1 MKMRT
6 LFTAAFC
13 ALLCTAATA
22 SAPKL
27 PPPPL
32 PKKVHPGI
40 WKFADADT
48 TIYLFGTIHVLP
60 KNYFWRTAKF
70 NQIAAS
76 ADTLVL
82 EVNDLD
88 DQAKSAQTF
97 IKLAVSPGLP
107 PVSDRVP
114 AKLRPELAK
123 VIANAGIAST
133 TLDQFESWAVAITLA
148 AGMLK
153 DLDVSPDNGVE
164 RLLTAQFRAAKKPVE
179 GLETSEWQLG
189 LFDRL
194 SEPAQQSFLIG
205 MIDVKED
212 PATEYSRMLGAWS
225 RGNDKAIAL
234 SFDDELKLS
243 PELSNVLLHQR
254 NSNWAELLQ
263 KRLEKPGIV
272 LVAVGAGHLAGP
284 DSVQTLLAKRGLKV
298 TRVQ

>member
-1 MKMRT
+1 MKMRK

-13 ALLCTAATA
+13 ALLCSAATA

-27 PPPPL
+27 PPPPS

-40 WKFADADT
+40 WKLADADT

-88 DQAKSAQTF
+88 DQAKTARTF

-107 PVSDRVP
+107 PVVERVP
-114 AKLRPELAK
+114 EKLRPELSK
-123 VIANAGIAST
+123 VIGNAGIPAK

-153 DLDVSPDNGVE
+153 DLDVSPDDGVE
-164 RLLTAQFRAAKKPVE
+164 RILSTQFRAAKKPVE

-189 LFDRL
+189 LFDKL
-194 SEPAQQSFLIG
+194 SESAQRSFLIG
-205 MIDVKED
+205 MLDTKED
-212 PATEYSRMLGAWS
+212 PVTEYSRMLGAWS
-225 RGNDKAIAL
+225 KGNDNAIAL

-254 NSNWAELLQ
+254 NTNWADLLK
-263 KRLEKPGIV
+263 KRLDKPGVI

-284 DSVQTLLAKRGLKV
+284 DSVQTLLGKRGVKV